1 MLTISR
7 KRLLLPSL
15 VLLSVA
21 SFCQSPQATAPN
33 TQTPEEYLHSLSGQK
48 LLMLQFGDADHSKVK
63 KSDLHKVKISCDLAV
78 QIQAVR
84 YKKQEVTFDWVQIGT
99 PQADK
104 NFPHNCRDRVDHK
117 RGTLTI
123 TQLAPDETA
132 TSLAESI
139 SKVLQTPEQYLATE
153 GVPFPLPPKPDGQ
166 KPVSG
171 TLIPPRPL
179 LWIDAAFSQQAL
191 RSKYAGSVTISFIV
205 GTDGLAHQPKITR
218 PLGMGLDEQ
227 ALAVLP
233 LWRFQPG
240 SKDGK
245 PAALNLNIEME
256 FNLY

>member
-1 MLTISR
+1 MLTISPN
-7 KRLLLPSL
+7 RLLLHSFL
-15 VLLSVA
+15 LLSVA
-21 SFCQSPQATAPN
+21 SFCQSPQEAAPK
-33 TQTPEEYLHSLSGQK
+33 TQTPGEYLQSLSGQK

-78 QIQAVR
+78 QIQSVR
-84 YKKQEVTFDWVQIGT
+84 YKEGEVTFDWVQIGA
-99 PQADK
+99 PQAGK
-104 NFPHNCRDRVDHK
+104 NFPHNCRDRVYHDH
-117 RGTLTI
+117 GTLTI

-132 TSLAESI
+132 TSLAESV

-153 GVPFPLPPKPDGQ
+153 GVPFNLQPKPDAQ

-171 TLIPPRPL
+171 TLIPPKPL
-179 LWIDAAFSQQAL
+179 LMIDGAFSQQAL
-191 RSKYAGSVTISFIV
+191 RSKYAGAVTISFTV
-205 GTDGLAHQPKITR
+205 GIDGIAHQPKISR

-245 PAALNLNIEME
+245 PVAASLNIEME

>member
-1 MLTISR
+1 MLTISA
-7 KRLLLPSL
+7 KRLVFSALL
-15 VLLSVA
+15 LLTVT
-21 SFCQSPQATAPN
+21 SFCQSPQATAPKA
-33 TQTPEEYLHSLSGQK
+33 QTPEEYLHSLSGQK
-48 LLMLQFGDADHSKVK
+48 LLMLHFGDDDHAKVK
-63 KSDLHKVKISCDLAV
+63 KGDLHKVKISCDLAV

-84 YKKQEVTFDWVQIGT
+84 YKEREVTFDWVQIGT
-99 PQADK
+99 PQATK
-104 NFPHNCRDRVDHK
+104 NFPHNCRDRVYHG

-123 TQLAPDETA
+123 TQLASDETA
-132 TSLAESI
+132 NSLAESV

-153 GVPFPLPPKPDGQ
+153 GVPFLLPPKPDGQ
-166 KPVSG
+166 KLVSG

-179 LWIDAAFSQQAL
+179 LFIDGAFSQQAL
-191 RSKYAGSVTISFIV
+191 RSRYAGAVTISFIV

-245 PAALNLNIEME
+245 PVAASLNIEME
-256 FNLY
+256 FDLH

>member
-1 MLTISR
+1 MLIISP
-7 KRLLLPSL
+7 KQLLLPSL
-15 VLLSVA
+15 LLLSVA
-21 SFCQSPQATAPN
+21 SLCQSPQEAAPK

-48 LLMLQFGDADHSKVK
+48 LLMLHFGDADHSKVK

-84 YKKQEVTFDWVQIGT
+84 YKDQEVTFDWVQIGT
-99 PQADK
+99 PQAEK
-104 NFPHNCRDRVDHK
+104 NFPRNCRDRVSHD

-132 TSLAESI
+132 ASLAESV
-139 SKVLQTPEQYLATE
+139 SKVLQTPEQYLATK
-153 GVPFPLPPKPDGQ
+153 GVPFNLPPKTDGQ
-166 KPVSG
+166 KLVSG
-171 TLIPPRPL
+171 TLIPPRAL
-179 LWIDAAFSQQAL
+179 LMIDGAFSQQAL
-191 RSKYAGSVTISFIV
+191 RSKYAGAVTISFTV

-245 PAALNLNIEME
+245 PVAASLNVEME
-256 FNLY
+256 FSLY